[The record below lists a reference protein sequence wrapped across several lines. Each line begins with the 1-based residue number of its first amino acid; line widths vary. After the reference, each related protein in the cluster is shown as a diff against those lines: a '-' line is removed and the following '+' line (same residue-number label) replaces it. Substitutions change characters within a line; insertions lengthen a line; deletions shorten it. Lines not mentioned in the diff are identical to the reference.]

1 MYSVLKFQAPFERL
15 KEYITSPDARLYKAI
30 ITQAIIDAT
39 NTSSAPQARAI
50 ERSAKNWI
58 FGNGEHFQMV
68 SYLANSEPTFIIK
81 LTKEAIKLNHRKKQL
96 CDEIPRNQELPKQLA
111 RAM

>member
-15 KEYITSPDARLYKAI
+15 KDYISSPEVRLYKSI
-30 ITQAIIDAT
+30 LTQAIIDAT
-39 NTSSAPQARAI
+39 NTSSSPQARAI

-58 FGNGEHFQMV
+58 FGNGEDFQTV

-81 LTKEAIKLNHRKKQL
+81 LTKEAIKLNHKNKQL
-96 CDEIPRNQELPKQLA
+96 GNETQENRILEKRLLIA
-111 RAM
+111 V